1 MLLTA
6 TGVALAWRRTA
17 PVRVAVL
24 GAAAFA
30 APAVFGPPVENF
42 SFAVAFSVVG
52 YSAVVYAPGLRA
64 ALFCGAVLLA
74 GAAAFSWVVWPGLSN
89 VLIAWIQVGI
99 VFGIGAVMRRMR
111 HTAAISQQRAE
122 LAELVREQHAAAAVA
137 AERARIARDLH
148 DVVAH
153 AISVI
158 VLQARGGRRMLA
170 IDPAESRT
178 AFDTVERVGEHALTD
193 MRRMLGVLRADD
205 GADLAPQ
212 PSLRHLD
219 ALIAR
224 LSRPGL
230 TMVTDVVGDLDGLPA
245 GVDLA
250 AYRIVQESLTNVVRH
265 SAAGT
270 VSVVVRIEPA
280 TLRIEVSDDGTGTP
294 GADRSAVPGF
304 GILGMRER
312 VALYGG
318 TLDAGAKPAGGYR
331 VRACLP
337 VPA

>member
-1 MLLTA
+1 M
-6 TGVALAWRRTA
+6 
-17 PVRVAVL
+17 
-24 GAAAFA
+24 
-30 APAVFGPPVENF
+30 
-42 SFAVAFSVVG
+42 
-52 YSAVVYAPGLRA
+52 
-64 ALFCGAVLLA
+64 
-74 GAAAFSWVVWPGLSN
+74 
-89 VLIAWIQVGI
+89 
-99 VFGIGAVMRRMR
+99 
-111 HTAAISQQRAE
+111 
-122 LAELVREQHAAAAVA
+122 
-137 AERARIARDLH
+137 
-148 DVVAH
+148 
-153 AISVI
+153 
-158 VLQARGGRRMLA
+158 
-170 IDPAESRT
+170 
-178 AFDTVERVGEHALTD
+178 
-193 MRRMLGVLRADD
+193 
-205 GADLAPQ
+205 
-212 PSLRHLD
+212 
-219 ALIAR
+219 LIAR

>member
-1 MLLTA
+1 
-6 TGVALAWRRTA
+6 
-17 PVRVAVL
+17 
-24 GAAAFA
+24 
-30 APAVFGPPVENF
+30 
-42 SFAVAFSVVG
+42 
-52 YSAVVYAPGLRA
+52 
-64 ALFCGAVLLA
+64 
-74 GAAAFSWVVWPGLSN
+74 
-89 VLIAWIQVGI
+89 
-99 VFGIGAVMRRMR
+99 
-111 HTAAISQQRAE
+111 
-122 LAELVREQHAAAAVA
+122 
-137 AERARIARDLH
+137 
-148 DVVAH
+148 
-153 AISVI
+153 
-158 VLQARGGRRMLA
+158 
-170 IDPAESRT
+170 
-178 AFDTVERVGEHALTD
+178 
-193 MRRMLGVLRADD
+193 MLGVLRADD

-219 ALIAR
+219 MLIAR